1 MKKTLVL
8 LALLAVSSGC
18 VATHTVREVTVQ
30 KDADGKVIK
39 TECIER
45 QEQRCLA
52 KRAHFKIL
60 PE

>member
-18 VATHTVREVTVQ
+18 VATRNIREVRVQ

-45 QEQRCLA
+45 QEQRCFA
-52 KRAHFKIL
+52 KRAHFKCL
-60 PE
+60 TD